1 MMKKLAFLIILMI
14 VVVIALILTGC
25 PVTPP
30 EEEKEPEETTFEI
43 RFKNVIGEGVYITLG
58 SEVKGGYFYTAI
70 SPMPYVPNGSTTGY
84 YTLER
89 GSYVTY
95 FSYDYALWYYFL
107 EGTSYNYK
115 GGKRYL
121 HTLDTYGYYL
131 YEE

>member
-1 MMKKLAFLIILMI
+1 MKK
-14 VVVIALILTGC
+14 IALILRFLLLSILITTLVSC

-43 RFKNVIGEGVYITLG
+43 RFKNVIGENVYITLG
-58 SEVKGGYFYTAI
+58 SEVQGGYFYTAI
-70 SPMPYVPNGSTTGY
+70 SPMPYVPNGYTTDY
-84 YTLER
+84 YTLKS

-95 FSYDYALWYYFL
+95 FSYDYELWYYFL

-115 GGKRYL
+115 AGKRYL
-121 HTLDTYGYYL
+121 HTLDTYGYYI